1 MLLTPFSAD
10 ATDERTQSFVSKYNE
25 LYGETPNQFAADGYD
40 AVYIV
45 YEALQAAGCSGDMSA
60 EEICEAIISVMPT
73 ISVDGLTGQGMTW
86 SSTGEVSKAP
96 MAVVIKDGVYVT
108 P

>member
-1 MLLTPFSAD
+1 M
-10 ATDERTQSFVSKYNE
+10 
-25 LYGETPNQFAADGYD
+25 
-40 AVYIV
+40 YIV

-60 EEICEAIISVMPT
+60 GEICEAIISVMPT